1 MSLSVAEKAKII
13 QTHQQ
18 GANDTGS
25 APVQIAVLT
34 AEITQLTEHLNQHKK
49 DNSSRRGLLKK
60 VALRR
65 SLLDYLRKQDENQY
79 KDIIE
84 KLGIRR

>member
-1 MSLSVAEKAKII
+1 MSLSVAQKAEIMKA
-13 QTHQQ
+13 HQK

-25 APVQIAVLT
+25 APVQVAVLT
-34 AEITQLTEHLNQHKK
+34 AEIQQLTEHLSQHKK

-65 SLLDYLRKQDENQY
+65 SLLDYLKKHDEKAYQAL
-79 KDIIE
+79 IE

>member
-1 MSLSVAEKAKII
+1 MSLSTAEKAKII
-13 QTHQQ
+13 QSHQQ

-34 AEITQLTEHLNQHKK
+34 AEIQQLTDHLGTHTK

-65 SLLDYLRKQDENQY
+65 SLLDYLRTQDENKY
-79 KDIIE
+79 K
-84 KLGIRR
+84 